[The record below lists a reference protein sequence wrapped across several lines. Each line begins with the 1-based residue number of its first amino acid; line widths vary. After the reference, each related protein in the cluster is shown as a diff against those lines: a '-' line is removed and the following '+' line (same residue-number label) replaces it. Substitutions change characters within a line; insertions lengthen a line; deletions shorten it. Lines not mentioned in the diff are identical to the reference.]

1 MVLIAGCRSAEKAPT
16 ATANA
21 PSGKEY
27 QTVEFVQHS
36 EADVRERLVQ
46 WQREGWAL
54 HSLVTVRQMEDGAK
68 LRKAELSRSGAS
80 SEDRKTAE
88 FVDRTPSD
96 LKEHMAQW
104 GREGWSVRNV
114 RRIPQADGT
123 VLFKAELARPQSS
136 TAQPC

>member
-1 MVLIAGCRSAEKAPT
+1 MVLIAGCRSAEKATT
-16 ATANA
+16 ATAIA

-68 LRKAELSRSGAS
+68 LREAELSRSGS
-80 SEDRKTAE
+80 SPEDRKTVQ
-88 FVDRTPSD
+88 FVERTPTD

-104 GREGWSVRNV
+104 AREGWLVRNV

-123 VLFKAELARPQSS
+123 VLFGAELARSQSP
-136 TAQPC
+136 TAQP